1 MFTMGTS
8 INNCDIHVEYQ
19 NENICA
25 CTHHPTF
32 TRDIWD
38 IFGVNISLFFWLYV
52 IFFVVF
58 ILLVLFYFIC
68 ALNFHHT
75 FINFF

>member
-32 TRDIWD
+32 TQDIWD

>member
-1 MFTMGTS
+1 MKTFVLVPIIQRSPETFGTFLVS
-8 INNCDIHVEYQ
+8 TSH
-19 NENICA
+19 
-25 CTHHPTF
+25 F
-32 TRDIWD
+32 F
-38 IFGVNISLFFWLYV
+38 FGLYV

>member
-38 IFGVNISLFFWLYV
+38 IFGVNISLFFLV
-52 IFFVVF
+52 I
-58 ILLVLFYFIC
+58 C
-68 ALNFHHT
+68 
-75 FINFF
+75 NFFCCFHSVSFVFFYLCTEFSPYIY

>member
-38 IFGVNISLFFWLYV
+38 IFGVNISLFFWLCN
-52 IFFVVF
+52 FFCCFHSVSF
-58 ILLVLFYFIC
+58 VLFYLCTEFSPYIY
-68 ALNFHHT
+68 
-75 FINFF
+75 